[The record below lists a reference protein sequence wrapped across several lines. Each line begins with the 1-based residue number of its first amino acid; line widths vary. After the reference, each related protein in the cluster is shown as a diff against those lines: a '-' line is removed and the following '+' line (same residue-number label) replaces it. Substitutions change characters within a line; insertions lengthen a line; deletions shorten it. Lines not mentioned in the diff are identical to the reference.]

1 MTLKLQWVNGDWKV
15 ASFAQKDGPAPV
27 NADNKASSADEIAK
41 AVEQYGGFTYA
52 R

>member
-1 MTLKLQWVNGDWKV
+1 MTLKLQWDNGWK
-15 ASFAQKDGPAPV
+15 AGSFSQKSGPAPV
-27 NADNKASSADEIAK
+27 NSDDTASTADEIAK